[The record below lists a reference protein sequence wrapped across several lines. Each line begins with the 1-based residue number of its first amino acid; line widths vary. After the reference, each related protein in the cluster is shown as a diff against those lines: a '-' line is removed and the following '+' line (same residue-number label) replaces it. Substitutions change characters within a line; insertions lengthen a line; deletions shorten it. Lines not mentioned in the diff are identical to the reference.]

1 MSEELETVERTH
13 SGLFVGL
20 LGFAVLG
27 ALAGLIWSFT
37 LEHRLEKSEALLTV
51 AQQQNDKLAQQL
63 SETDARLSVATETL
77 GKSVGLTQ
85 RQLQVRADDLLKR
98 QQADAARLEHEQAQ
112 AQAESQKQIGAV
124 SSDVSSVKTDVGGV
138 KTDVAQTKN
147 ELQSAE
153 AKLQSA
159 IGDLG
164 VQSGLIATNSKELD
178 VLKHKGDRN
187 YYEFT
192 LIKGGKPDPLSGVTL
207 SLKKADPKHSRYTML
222 VEADDKKI
230 EKKDKGIN
238 EPVQFYTGKS
248 NLLYEVVVNN
258 ISKNQVAG
266 YLATPK
272 NAPQP
277 VVP

>member
-1 MSEELETVERTH
+1 MSEDVETVERTH

-20 LGFAVLG
+20 LGFAVFG
-27 ALAGLIWSFT
+27 ALAGLVWSFT
-37 LEHRLEKSEALLTV
+37 LEHRLEKSESLLAA
-51 AQQQNDKLAQQL
+51 AQKQNSQLAQQL
-63 SETDARLSVATETL
+63 SETDARLSVTSETL
-77 GKSVGLTQ
+77 GKSLGLTQ
-85 RQLQVRADDLLKR
+85 RQLEVRAAALLKR
-98 QQADAARLEHEQAQ
+98 QQADAARLEHEQAE
-112 AQAESQKQIGAV
+112 AQAESQKQFGAV
-124 SSDVSSVKTDVGGV
+124 TSDVSSVKTDVGGV

-153 AKLQSA
+153 ARLQSA

-192 LIKGGKPDPLSGVTL
+192 LSKGGKPTPLSGVSL
-207 SLKKADPKHSRYTML
+207 ALKKADPKHSRYTL
-222 VEADDKKI
+222 IVEADDKKI
-230 EKKDKGIN
+230 EKKDKGLN
-238 EPVQFYTGKS
+238 EPLQFYTGRN

-258 ISKNQVAG
+258 ISKNQVGG

-272 NAPQP
+272 NAPTP
-277 VVP
+277 VTP